1 MGHRTVTTCNN
12 NLPQPLTFADQSQ
25 ADRLLP
31 ILIEEL
37 RRPLSN
43 LAAAAANLQAHP
55 EMSSESRADFVEII
69 SRESM
74 ALTDR
79 FEALVRESRVV
90 NQPGPLT
97 DVNSADLLGCLVQ
110 RLAGAGETDVTMSGA
125 SLWLRAD
132 SCFLMLAL
140 EILVRF
146 VRKIRGGAVINLEAL
161 LGDRRVYLDLVWAGA
176 PITQAALA
184 QVLKSPLSEGGG
196 EITVAEVLRR
206 HDSELWSQK
215 HQRPGFA
222 LLRLPLLH
230 SPRQWRGVAAP
241 VVTGMADRPLTAL
254 DYVVFDTETTGLYPV
269 GGGEFLA
276 IAAVRIAKGRILSS
290 KRFERLVK
298 PHHPIPAAAISLLAI
313 TGKKLDRAA
322 SIGEVL
328 PQFRGFV
335 GEAVMVAHSASF
347 DLDFFRSQGEGGG
360 VRFANPLLDTMLLA
374 LLVDEQRT
382 DLTLAGLAEWL
393 GVEESGEQTTMGTC
407 LLTAR
412 IFLRLVDRLAE
423 QGLTTLGQVFD
434 ASTALLEQKTA
445 AGEGKRDA

>member
-1 MGHRTVTTCNN
+1 MGHRTVTTRKQD
-12 NLPQPLTFADQSQ
+12 LPHLLTFADQSQ
-25 ADRLLP
+25 ANRLLP

-43 LAAAAANLQAHP
+43 LAAAAANLQANP
-55 EMSSESRADFVEII
+55 EMSSESRADFIEII
-69 SRESM
+69 SRESI

-90 NQPGPLT
+90 NQPWPLT
-97 DVNSADLLGCLVQ
+97 DVNSADLFGSLVQ
-110 RLAGAGETDVTMSGA
+110 RLAGEGGMVVNMIGA
-125 SLWLRAD
+125 PLWLRSD
-132 SCFLMLAL
+132 SHSLLLVL
-140 EILVRF
+140 ETLVRF
-146 VRKIRGGAVINLEAL
+146 IREIKRVREIDLEVL

-176 PITQAALA
+176 QISQTALNRLM
-184 QVLKSPLSEGGG
+184 QSPLPEGDGV
-196 EITVAEVLRR
+196 TVAKVLER
-206 HDSELWSQK
+206 HDSELWSQN
-215 HQRPGFA
+215 HHRPGFA
-222 LLRLPLLH
+222 LLRLPVPS
-230 SPRQWRGVAAP
+230 SPRQWQGA
-241 VVTGMADRPLTAL
+241 TGPMPALALAVRSLSSL
-254 DYVVFDTETTGLYPV
+254 DYVVVDTETTGLHPAGV
-269 GGGEFLA
+269 DELLA
-276 IAAVRIAKGRILSS
+276 IAAVRIGKGKILSS

-313 TGKKLDRAA
+313 TGKKLNRAA
-322 SIGEVL
+322 SSGEVL

-335 GEAVMVAHSASF
+335 GEAIMVAHSASF
-347 DLDFFRSQGEGGG
+347 DLDFFRSQGKGDGI
-360 VRFANPLLDTMLLA
+360 RFDNPLLDTMLMA
-374 LLVDEQRT
+374 LLVDGQRT